1 MGFMEYANYHQ
12 CNIIPQEEFEE
23 LVTEVFGVIA
33 TNISRSLGPLGSSA
47 TILNGMM
54 TEATKDGYSILSNY
68 RFNNKYKRLVLNLIK
83 APCTKMNNTVGDGTT
98 TVIALTNALFQRYRN
113 QEKSLYSLY
122 RLPRELTKCL
132 DSVVEEIVQKIQERA
147 QPLDPTDYD
156 KVFNLAYVVSNGNKE
171 VSSQIAK
178 VYAESKSPVIKLK
191 DSPTNRSYIE
201 AVEGFSFPANAIDSI
216 YVTNEDLSATE
227 QDVMTMLFGQKITR
241 DLLES
246 IIVPV
251 SKVAHLS
258 QKKLLVIA
266 PSYDDYMC
274 ETVLGQFA
282 NAEIRQFGSVNTLML
297 QYRMADIEQ
306 GQRDDLAVILRS
318 KTINQ
323 LVLNDIKEAI
333 QLSPEKFVSDAYKDP
348 SSPMYRMLGHADTAF
363 ISCTNGSIFT
373 SQNIEQDEA
382 YQQALKNAQAELD
395 AIVRSSSMERQSYS
409 HKIYDARARVLQ
421 LQMKNYVYYIGA
433 DSELQKQILWD
444 SIEDVVKCMRSAIRC
459 GVVPGCQLTI
469 INVCKNL
476 LWSGS
481 RFNECDANTPS
492 LRTELLTMIMSACM
506 EVYEMVLHGPDKH
519 GLVKMIKDWN
529 TAYQGDEGAAKL
541 AATAV
546 ELGYNIIGRSI
557 TENCVFDLETR
568 TFNPNIITSAE
579 TDVMVL
585 RAATELVKIL
595 ISGNQCIY
603 VDEEI
608 NSTHQE
614 TKEVYV

>member
-23 LVTEVFGVIA
+23 LVTEVFDVIA

-68 RFNNKYKRLVLNLIK
+68 RFNNKYKRLILNLIK

-98 TVIALTNALFQRYRN
+98 TVIALTNALFQRYRK

-227 QDVMTMLFGQKITR
+227 QDVMTILFGQKITR

-251 SKVAHLS
+251 SKVAHLF
-258 QKKLLVIA
+258 QKKLVVIA

-297 QYRMADIEQ
+297 QYRMSDIEQ

-323 LVLNDIKEAI
+323 LVINDIKEAI
-333 QLSPEKFVSDAYKDP
+333 QLSPEKFVSDVYNDP
-348 SSPMYRMLGHADTAF
+348 SSPMYRMLGRADTAF
-363 ISCTNGSIFT
+363 ISCTNGSTFT
-373 SQNIEQDEA
+373 SQNIEQDAE

-459 GVVPGCQLTI
+459 GVVPGCQLSI
-469 INVCKNL
+469 INICKNL
-476 LWSGS
+476 L
-481 RFNECDANTPS
+481 NKCDETTPP

-557 TENCVFDLETR
+557 TENRVFDLETR

-585 RAATELVKIL
+585 RSAAELVKIL

-603 VDEEI
+603 VDEEM

>member
-98 TVIALTNALFQRYRN
+98 TVIALANALFQRYRN

-132 DSVVEEIVQKIQERA
+132 DSVVEEIIEQIQKRA
-147 QPLDPTDYD
+147 QPLDPTNYD

-382 YQQALKNAQAELD
+382 YQQALKNAQVELD

-476 LWSGS
+476 L
-481 RFNECDANTPS
+481 NKCDETTPP

-541 AATAV
+541 VATAV

-557 TENCVFDLETR
+557 TENRVFDLETR
-568 TFNPNIITSAE
+568 TFNTNIITSAE

>member
-132 DSVVEEIVQKIQERA
+132 DSVVEEIIEQIQKRA
-147 QPLDPTDYD
+147 QALDPTDYD

-201 AVEGFSFPANAIDSI
+201 AVDGFSFPANAIDSI

-476 LWSGS
+476 L
-481 RFNECDANTPS
+481 NKCDETTPP

-557 TENCVFDLETR
+557 TENRVFDLETR

>member
-132 DSVVEEIVQKIQERA
+132 DSVVEEIIEQIQKRA

-306 GQRDDLAVILRS
+306 GQRDDLAVVLRS

-469 INVCKNL
+469 INVCKKL
-476 LWSGS
+476 L
-481 RFNECDANTPS
+481 NKCDETTPP

-557 TENCVFDLETR
+557 TENRVFDLETR
-568 TFNPNIITSAE
+568 TFNLNIITSVE

>member
-147 QPLDPTDYD
+147 RPLDPTDYD

-171 VSSQIAK
+171 VSSQIAN

-476 LWSGS
+476 L
-481 RFNECDANTPS
+481 NKCDETTPP

-557 TENCVFDLETR
+557 TENRVFDLETR
-568 TFNPNIITSAE
+568 TFNTNIITSAE

>member
-132 DSVVEEIVQKIQERA
+132 DSVVEEIIERIQKRA

-421 LQMKNYVYYIGA
+421 LQMKNYVYYVGA

-476 LWSGS
+476 L
-481 RFNECDANTPS
+481 NKCDANTPA

-541 AATAV
+541 AATAA

-557 TENCVFDLETR
+557 TENRVFDLETR